1 MVALCAC
8 TQVTWIQRC
17 FNASSAVMR
26 LCTSTT
32 SILFRRSLALSD
44 MAFHTSLDVYT
55 AHTRHSMSI
64 HSSFIQQI
72 DASHTW
78 RSILYLLHA
87 MWHWVD
93 QSHLSLWQKHLGLL
107 QTQIIAKFNFSLVA
121 KTVANTQISLQH
133 QVSSRGISSKCFPCF
148 DAVG

>member
-1 MVALCAC
+1 MC
-8 TQVTWIQRC
+8 
-17 FNASSAVMR
+17 
-26 LCTSTT
+26 
-32 SILFRRSLALSD
+32 
-44 MAFHTSLDVYT
+44 VYT
-55 AHTRHSMSI
+55 SHLNPEMFQCFVSCNAAMYINHKHLVQKILGVVRHGVPYFTRRLHSPHKTQHAI
-64 HSSFIQQI
+64 LHSSFIQQI